1 MRTEEEDTSVD
12 SQLARGAI
20 ADSAAGSAK
29 GAATGAVAGVGVWGL
44 VGPAVHMLGFM
55 SSGIASGSAAAS
67 MMSTAALANAGSVA
81 SGSTVAV
88 LQSVGALGIATP
100 TGIGIAAVGAVVG
113 AAAPLTTWYFSRS
126 AAQASTTTTPS
137 PFVIKAILGR
147 GKNPILPKMLPKTSL
162 PAVSFPAVPRD
173 GED

>member
-1 MRTEEEDTSVD
+1 MRAEEEDTSVD
-12 SQLARGAI
+12 SQLGRGAI
-20 ADSAAGSAK
+20 ADSAAGAAK

-55 SSGIASGSAAAS
+55 SGGIASGSAAAS

-113 AAAPLTTWYFSRS
+113 AAAPPHHVVLLPIRCPSVDHYNSIAFRHQGNPRS
-126 AAQASTTTTPS
+126 
-137 PFVIKAILGR
+137 
-147 GKNPILPKMLPKTSL
+147 GK
-162 PAVSFPAVPRD
+162 
-173 GED
+173 